1 MSDPNADF
9 KALLELTGG
18 VQVKSAEH
26 PDDRQQRHRLE
37 KNAIWLIGAT
47 AGFAALIMVLS
58 FSVLSLKSEPIGL
71 LVFSSW
77 FLEEPWVLP

>member
-1 MSDPNADF
+1 MSDPSADF

-18 VQVKSAEH
+18 VQVKSADH

-37 KNAIWLIGAT
+37 KSVVWLIGAI
-47 AGFAALIMVLS
+47 AGFAALILMLS
-58 FSVLSLKSEPIGL
+58 FYVRCLKSEPIGL

-77 FLEEPWVLP
+77 FLEEPWGLP